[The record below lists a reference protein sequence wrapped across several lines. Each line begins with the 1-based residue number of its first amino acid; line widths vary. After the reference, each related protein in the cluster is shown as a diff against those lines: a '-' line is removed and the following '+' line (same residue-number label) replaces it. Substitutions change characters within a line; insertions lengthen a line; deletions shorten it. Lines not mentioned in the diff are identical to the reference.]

1 MKKLIIAILAVTVTA
16 AGTILVLGQTEDTE
30 RPEKR
35 AHARH
40 GKFGKRGMM
49 AGRLF
54 RHLDLTEAQKDQIK
68 AIRQTSRDNTQAIRE
83 GMRETRKQIA
93 ELGTKGD
100 LDLALLDQL
109 ATQQA
114 EYHKQMI
121 IERQKTKVQML
132 SVLTPE
138 QKAKLEDLKAGARER
153 MRERFERRQ
162 ERFGKSQG
170 GQ

>member
-1 MKKLIIAILAVTVTA
+1 MKKLIIAILAVAVTA
-16 AGTILVLGQTEDTE
+16 GGTILVLGQTEGAE

-49 AGRLF
+49 AGRMF
-54 RHLDLTEAQKDQIK
+54 RQLGLTDAQKDQIK
-68 AIRQTSRDNTQAIRE
+68 AIREASRENTTAIRL

-93 ELGTKGD
+93 ELGTNGE
-100 LDLALLDQL
+100 LDLGLLDQL
-109 ATQQA
+109 AAQQA
-114 EYHKQMI
+114 EYQKQMI

-132 SVLTPE
+132 AVLTPE
-138 QKAKLEDLKAGARER
+138 QKAKLDELKAGAVER
-153 MRERFERRQ
+153 MKERFEKRK